1 MNMEKLKRLD
11 YIRDLK
17 KSEFMLAMERLAWW
31 RGELALNN
39 YVVVKLKGRVRD
51 GINQRRN

>member
-39 YVVVKLKGRVRD
+39 YVVVKLKGVKPLK
-51 GINQRRN
+51 G